1 MAEDKSNQKVKYKKR
16 KSDQKT
22 KYQKSDDIVN
32 FGYVK
37 GMTIG
42 DVIKNEHGFIL
53 WAKRNVKGFK
63 LGKKILE
70 EYDLNP
76 NTYK

>member
-1 MAEDKSNQKVKYKKR
+1 MAEGEKVKYKKR
-16 KSDQKT
+16 KSDQKS

-37 GMTIG
+37 GMTIS
-42 DVIKNEHGFIL
+42 DVIENEHGFIL

-63 LGKKILE
+63 LSKKIIIE
-70 EYDLNP
+70 HNLNP
-76 NTYK
+76 NTYR